1 MIRQHCSRQIW
12 CVPECCLAMNNQL
25 LWKNC
30 SAVSSLTF
38 LNSSLSSPLLCSLF
52 QMKRLNKFLLWQKL
66 CIVAK
71 MIKSLMVRNKS
82 GLASFTV
89 SRVFHEIGQLHFC
102 TLNNISHEYCPVAEN
117 ISLAGFDL
125 HMDSNTW
132 KHQWSNSL
140 QQCRASIIYRAS
152 FIHKWRR

>member
-1 MIRQHCSRQIW
+1 MVIRQHCSQQIW
-12 CVPECCLAMNNQL
+12 LRLAPMLPCYEQSIIP
-25 LWKNC
+25 LWP
-30 SAVSSLTF
+30 LH
-38 LNSSLSSPLLCSLF
+38 SPLGSPFPLLSFALCFRWSGWTNF
-52 QMKRLNKFLLWQKL
+52 FFDGSCVW
-66 CIVAK
+66 K

-140 QQCRASIIYRAS
+140 QQCRASIIYQAS
-152 FIHKWRR
+152 FIHKCRR